1 MHFIRQYYRKNAG
14 SAINII
20 TMKDRDLTN
29 IWESYKQSKTE
40 QTSEEVINEAHCT
53 PAHRAKKVKEGALDD
68 LKKKADLDDDG
79 KISGYEKKKADA
91 ILKNDK
97 DKDIDKHICALKVE
111 HADWGLGTP
120 IHARHAEPD
129 ENGHVSW
136 YAVMFEHGTEVV
148 DTVDVA
154 VLDESSHGSHKKK

>member
-1 MHFIRQYYRKNAG
+1 
-14 SAINII
+14 
-20 TMKDRDLTN
+20 MKDRDLTN

-40 QTSEEVINEAHCT
+40 QTSEEVLSEAHCMGK
-53 PAHRAKKVKEGALDD
+53 KKVKEGALDD

-79 KISGYEKKKADA
+79 KISGYEKKKADT

-97 DKDIDKHICALKVE
+97 DKDNDKHVCALKVE

-154 VLDESSHGSHKKK
+154 VLDESSHGSNKKK

>member
-1 MHFIRQYYRKNAG
+1 
-14 SAINII
+14 
-20 TMKDRDLTN
+20 MKDRDQQN
-29 IWESYKQSKTE
+29 IWGSYKQSKIK
-40 QTSEEVINEAHCT
+40 QTSEEVVNESHCT

-97 DKDIDKHICALKVE
+97 DKDNDKHVCALKVE

>member
-1 MHFIRQYYRKNAG
+1 
-14 SAINII
+14 
-20 TMKDRDLTN
+20 MKDRDLTN
-29 IWESYKQSKTE
+29 IWESYRQSRTE
-40 QTSEEVINEAHCT
+40 QTSEEVLSEAHC
-53 PAHRAKKVKEGALDD
+53 ASKKKVKEAHCAGKKVKKEAALDD

-97 DKDIDKHICALKVE
+97 DKDNDKHVCALKVE

-148 DTVDVA
+148 DTVDMTI
-154 VLDESSHGSHKKK
+154 LDESSHGSHKKK

>member
-1 MHFIRQYYRKNAG
+1 MR
-14 SAINII
+14 
-20 TMKDRDLTN
+20 DRDLNN
-29 IWESYKQSKTE
+29 IWESYKQSRTPDS
-40 QTSEEVINEAHCT
+40 SEEVVNEAHCT
-53 PAHRAKKVKEGALDD
+53 PAHRAKKVKEAHCNTKRVKKEAALDD
-68 LKKKADLDDDG
+68 LKKKADLDKDG

-97 DKDIDKHICALKVE
+97 NKDNDKHVCALKVE

-148 DTVDVA
+148 DTVDMDI
-154 VLDESSHGSHKKK
+154 LDESSHGSHKKK